1 MKVRHLL
8 LLYVIVLLLS
18 PERYI
23 YFYPTIPV
31 YPDNS
36 QESLVV
42 QRYTESII
50 PYYRD
55 LFTLTDPSVSY
66 AFSQIVPKSVKELD
80 EIILQP
86 NVRFPILFFKY
97 TINRCRPKKM
107 IPELHVLKSETAD
120 TPAYPSG
127 HAYQAYV
134 LAKRLSENY
143 PDNPDKQE
151 TLWKLADDCALA
163 RVYAGLHY
171 PSDNNFSKTLVKI
184 LY

>member
-1 MKVRHLL
+1 MKVHHLF
-8 LLYVIVLLLS
+8 LLYIIVLLIS
-18 PERYI
+18 PKRYI
-23 YFYPTIPV
+23 SFLPTIPI

-36 QESLVV
+36 RESLTVL
-42 QRYTESII
+42 RYTKSMT

-66 AFSQIVPKSVKELD
+66 AFAQIVPKSVKELD
-80 EIILQP
+80 DIILQP

-97 TINRCRPKKM
+97 TINRCRPKQM
-107 IPELHVLKSETAD
+107 IPGMHVLKSETAD

-127 HAYQAYV
+127 HAYQAYF

-143 PDNPDKQE
+143 PEKRN
-151 TLWKLADDCALA
+151 TLWKLADDCALS

>member
-1 MKVRHLL
+1 MKVHHLF
-8 LLYVIVLLLS
+8 LLYIIVLLLS
-18 PERYI
+18 PKRYI
-23 YFYPTIPV
+23 SFLPTIPI

-42 QRYTESII
+42 QTYTESMT
-50 PYYRD
+50 PYYND
-55 LFTLTDPSVSY
+55 LFSLTDPSVSY
-66 AFSQIVPKSVKELD
+66 AFSQIVPESVKELD
-80 EIILQP
+80 DIILQP

-97 TINRCRPKKM
+97 MINRCRPKQM
-107 IPELHVLKSETAD
+107 IPEMHVLESQTAD
-120 TPAYPSG
+120 TPAYPTG
-127 HAYQAYV
+127 HAYQSYV

-143 PDNPDKQE
+143 PDKRE